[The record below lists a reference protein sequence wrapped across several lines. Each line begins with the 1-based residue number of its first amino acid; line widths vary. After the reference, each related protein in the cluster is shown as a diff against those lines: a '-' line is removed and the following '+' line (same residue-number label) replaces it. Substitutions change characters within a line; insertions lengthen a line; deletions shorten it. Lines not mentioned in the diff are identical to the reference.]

1 MKSDEANFALP
12 AFARYTQ
19 DVLLEEIWQRPQL
32 LPRDR
37 SIVTVAALIARHQP
51 AEMARQFNL
60 ALDNGVM
67 PAELAE
73 VITHLAFYSGWG
85 NATLAASIAK
95 DIFKTRGIAPTAMSD
110 VKDNLLPVDEA
121 FEQMRVAALNR

>member
-1 MKSDEANFALP
+1 MKSDEANFVLP

-19 DVLLEEIWQRPQL
+19 NVLLEEMWQRPQL

-37 SIVTVAALIARHQP
+37 SIVTIAALIARHQP

-60 ALDNGVM
+60 ALDNGIT
-67 PAELAE
+67 PTELAE

-85 NATLAASIAK
+85 NATLAASIA
-95 DIFKTRGIAPTAMSD
+95 
-110 VKDNLLPVDEA
+110 NL
-121 FEQMRVAALNR
+121 